1 MSKTNSENC
10 KVTLEELIHLFQK
23 FVVVTHSFKY
33 AVLWY
38 L

>member
-10 KVTLEELIHLFQK
+10 KVTLEELVHLFQK
-23 FVVVTHSFKY
+23 FVDVTSSFKY
-33 AVLWY
+33 AIIWY